1 MKTEITTTPRLPSF
15 ESHIPSDSGIN
26 DSIPSVNGIE
36 ASANSIKNILNSMKE
51 TDEFI
56 IHIPVGGVTL
66 A

>member
-1 MKTEITTTPRLPSF
+1 MKTEITTNTRLPDS
-15 ESHIPSDSGIN
+15 ESLIPSESRSTDSMTTM
-26 DSIPSVNGIE
+26 NGIE
-36 ASANSIKNILNSMKE
+36 ASANSIKTIINSMKE

>member
-1 MKTEITTTPRLPSF
+1 MKTEITNNPRLPSS
-15 ESHIPSDSGIN
+15 ESHNPSESGSTDSMTTM
-26 DSIPSVNGIE
+26 NGLR
-36 ASANSIKNILNSMKE
+36 ASANSIKNTLNSMNE

>member
-1 MKTEITTTPRLPSF
+1 MKTEITTNPRLPSS
-15 ESHIPSDSGIN
+15 ESLIPSEIGYTDSMTTM
-26 DSIPSVNGIE
+26 NGIE
-36 ASANSIKNILNSMKE
+36 ASASSIKNIINSMKE